1 MLTRTRPE
9 AGGGNSLGPDCPYF
23 IARLSI
29 HHLRYTVNNAAPGK
43 ERKAEMRDPK
53 PPAQRGEQEHQRRG
67 SAPRQRR
74 ARLSTPYRPNVRDKQ
89 VQEEWYERTLYQ
101 ILLFAGGIALFGL
114 VLGLVLDWYINP
126 QTSAQKKDLVQALGL
141 ITAGVAGAVG
151 IFFTWRGQRITRE
164 AQEQN
169 QKNTLEQLKQARD
182 ELEAARRG
190 QITERFTRAIDQLG
204 AMEGDDRR
212 VETRLGGIH
221 ALEQIGKEAEEYY
234 WPVIEILAAYV
245 RHRTPRTPETDA
257 DAHDETRTTHREPDV
272 QAALSVIGRRTRR
285 HESEAARIDLEGTDL
300 RNAEFSDANCTGI
313 WFWRADL
320 RGANFERAD
329 LRLASLDDANLSN
342 AEFSDAKLD
351 EARLHNANLADVF
364 NLKQEQINQAEGN
377 RETELPDGLVTPES
391 WTIED

>member
-1 MLTRTRPE
+1 MTD
-9 AGGGNSLGPDCPYF
+9 S
-23 IARLSI
+23 
-29 HHLRYTVNNAAPGK
+29 
-43 ERKAEMRDPK
+43 K
-53 PPAQRGEQEHQRRG
+53 PPEQRGEQEHQRR
-67 SAPRQRR
+67 SPAPRQRR
-74 ARLSTPYRPNVRDKQ
+74 ARLSTPYPPNVRDEQK
-89 VQEEWYERTLYQ
+89 QEEWYERTLYQ

-169 QKNTLEQLKQARD
+169 QRNTLEQLKQARN
-182 ELEAARRG
+182 ELEATRRG

-212 VETRLGGIH
+212 VETRIGAIH
-221 ALEQIGKEAEEYY
+221 ALEQIGKESEEDYY
-234 WPVIEILAAYV
+234 WPIMEILAAYV
-245 RHRTPRTPETDA
+245 RQRTPRTSETDA
-257 DAHDETRTTHREPDV
+257 DTNEAMRSTHREPDV

-285 HESEAARIDLEGTDL
+285 YEEGDTRIDLEGTDL
-300 RNAEFSDANCTGI
+300 RNAEFIDANCTGI

-329 LRLASLDDANLSN
+329 LRLAMLEDANLSS
-342 AEFSDAKLD
+342 AEFRDAKVN
-351 EARLHNANLADVF
+351 EAALHSANLEDVL
-364 NLKQEQINQAEGN
+364 NLTQEQINLAEGN
-377 RETELPDGLVTPES
+377 DETKLPDGLASPES
-391 WTIED
+391 WTIEE

>member
-1 MLTRTRPE
+1 MEWLVKLGRRLGGGSEVKADRRSARVLTRTRPE

-53 PPAQRGEQEHQRRG
+53 PPAQRGEQEHQRHG

-151 IFFTWRGQRITRE
+151 IFFTWRGQRLTQESLEDTRNNT
-164 AQEQN
+164 QEN
-169 QKNTLEQLKQARD
+169 LLLIGE
-182 ELEAARRG
+182 G

-204 AMEGDDRR
+204 SKEPE
-212 VETRLGGIH
+212 VRLGGIY
-221 ALEQIGKEAEEYY
+221 ALERIASDSERDH
-234 WPVIEILAAYV
+234 WTIMEILTTYV
-245 RHRTPRTPETDA
+245 REHAPRQTCDDNSEGGTHEMLPIDPDIQAIITVIRRRKPSLSEPE
-257 DAHDETRTTHREPDV
+257 P
-272 QAALSVIGRRTRR
+272 
-285 HESEAARIDLEGTDL
+285 IDLHLTKL
-300 RNAEFSDANCTGI
+300 HK
-313 WFWRADL
+313 
-320 RGANFERAD
+320 
-329 LRLASLDDANLSN
+329 ANLS
-342 AEFSDAKLD
+342 
-351 EARLHNANLADVF
+351 
-364 NLKQEQINQAEGN
+364 G
-377 RETELPDGLVTPES
+377 
-391 WTIED
+391 